1 MLTTGAP
8 IDQGKIADFCRRWEI
23 SELALFGSILR
34 QDFRSESDVDVLVT
48 FAPEARHG
56 LFQLNRMRD
65 ELVQLFG
72 RKVDLVS
79 RRGLESSRN
88 HLRRKA
94 ILSSA
99 EVLYA
104 A

>member
-1 MLTTGAP
+1 MLATGVT
-8 IDQGKIADFCRRWEI
+8 IDRERLARFCRHWGI

-34 QDFRSESDVDVLVT
+34 QDFRPESDVDVLVT
-48 FAPEARHG
+48 FEPEARPG
-56 LFQLNRMRD
+56 LFQLARMRD
-65 ELVQLFG
+65 ELEQMFG
-72 RKVDLVS
+72 RQVDLVS

-88 HLRRKA
+88 PLRRKA

-99 EVLYA
+99 EVMYA